1 MGRHQVV
8 VRAELTADIEQEE
21 VVAWRR
27 AQLVEAGFSLPL
39 AQALAADGRYDL
51 HALIELV
58 ERGCPPEL
66 AVRILAPL
74 EKRQRV

>member
-1 MGRHQVV
+1 MST
-8 VRAELTADIEQEE
+8 ELRQAQTGPD

-27 AQLVEAGFSLPL
+27 DQLVRGGFPLPVASRVAGDRSF
-39 AQALAADGRYDL
+39 DL

-74 EKRQRV
+74 EDRNDAA

>member
-1 MGRHQVV
+1 MRTYASR
-8 VRAELTADIEQEE
+8 RAPDE

-27 AQLVEAGFSLPL
+27 RQLATSGF
-39 AQALAADGRYDL
+39 AVGLAARPASDARYAL

-66 AVRILAPL
+66 AVRIVAPL
-74 EKRQRV
+74 DSGEAA

>member
-1 MGRHQVV
+1 MQTDVKPAP
-8 VRAELTADIEQEE
+8 AENE
-21 VVAWRR
+21 VLCWRR
-27 AQLVEAGFSLPL
+27 DQLVAAGFELPL
-39 AQALAADGRYDL
+39 AADIAKRRGYDL

-74 EKRQRV
+74 DEETAA